1 MKQGNVYLMDL
12 DFEYKLWKNRL
23 SCFLK
28 EIEIVK
34 ARNEEMTKHHP
45 GKEMNTVEMMVLE
58 EHEAQLHQVLNRIK
72 VQEQEIQYYNKD
84 FPLTQSHEYMVLH
97 LKIRDKMEQMCTLH
111 LDKLDDM
118 TRALGI

>member
-1 MKQGNVYLMDL
+1 MKKGDVYLMDL

-23 SCFLK
+23 GCFLK

-34 ARNEEMTKHHP
+34 ARNAEMTIHHP

-58 EHEAQLHQVLNRIK
+58 EHESQLLQVLNRIK

-84 FPLTQSHEYMVLH
+84 FPITHAHEYMSLH
-97 LKIRDKMEQMCTLH
+97 LEIRDKMEQMCALH
-111 LDKLDDM
+111 LDKLDDL